1 VNMTRNSNNSDAP
14 SHGAFGFTVHWISSA
29 VGLALLVKVLL
40 IPFQSRETYFF
51 TRRAREKVEG
61 KNSCLEMLVC
71 VRNLRKGN

>member
-1 VNMTRNSNNSDAP
+1 MLSY
-14 SHGAFGFTVHWISSA
+14 GAFGFTVHWISSA

-40 IPFQSRETYFF
+40 IPFQSRETIFVLVVQE
-51 TRRAREKVEG
+51 TTDKVEG